1 MCNSDRPNIKDFEK
15 FEEPRLHMER
25 LMKAHL
31 IDFDIS
37 IRILIPLESAGIR
50 TLGDLTKQTKKSLRA
65 IKSLGK
71 ISVEKLESFL
81 AYHRLSLA
89 E

>member
-1 MCNSDRPNIKDFEK
+1 MFETLQPNNDFDK
-15 FEEPRLHMER
+15 YDEPRLHMER

-31 IDFDIS
+31 IDFGIP
-37 IRILIPLESAGIR
+37 IRILSPLESAGIR
-50 TLGDLTKQTKKSLRA
+50 TLGDLTKQNRKTLIG
-65 IKSLGK
+65 IKSIGRK
-71 ISVEKLESFL
+71 SVEKLESFL

>member
-1 MCNSDRPNIKDFEK
+1 MDNSDRPNIKDFDK
-15 FEEPRLHMER
+15 FDEPRLHMER

-31 IDFDIS
+31 IEFGLS
-37 IRILIPLESAGIR
+37 IRILIPLETAGIR
-50 TLGDLTKQTKKSLRA
+50 TLGDLTKQTRKSLRK
-65 IKSLGK
+65 IKSLGR